1 MSKRVLIAVN
11 PHSDVKAALFYGR
24 QLADRTA
31 SSVIL
36 IAVAEEQPLTARK
49 ANRRTAE
56 THSAEEAPWLD
67 SVLDDCQR
75 GGNSPEVFVAN
86 GSFIDEIVRFVQTQ
100 PSVQFIV
107 MAFSEKIAGDHGPRF
122 SAGLKGLRRSFAG
135 EILLI
140 EKAGEITRVADVQ
153 PYEPKKGGTL

>member
-36 IAVAEEQPLTARK
+36 MAVAPDPSLSGGKGATGK
-49 ANRRTAE
+49 HGNPSSGE
-56 THSAEEAPWLD
+56 TRWLD

-75 GGNSPEVFVAN
+75 GGTKPEVFVAH
-86 GSFIDEIVRFVQTQ
+86 GEFMDEIIQFVQTQ

-107 MAFSEKIAGDHGPRF
+107 MAFPEKVAGENGPRF
-122 SAGLKGLRRSFAG
+122 SAGLKRLHRSFAG

-153 PYEPKKGGTL
+153 PYESKKGRTL